1 MKQTVNRWKQF
12 KAGYTK
18 YRGKLNKYIPSGSAR
33 QFPLEPWQYFND
45 LNFLEKTVAHRN
57 FRKVSPNFLCY
68 LGSFCSNTF
77 SNMIYSCIFRSS
89 RKRKN
94 KKKRKQKIKLAHWE
108 GQIRRHLMN
117 ICWF

>member
-45 LNFLEKTVAHRN
+45 LNFLEKTVAHR
-57 FRKVSPNFLCY
+57 K
-68 LGSFCSNTF
+68 
-77 SNMIYSCIFRSS
+77 
-89 RKRKN
+89 
-94 KKKRKQKIKLAHWE
+94 
-108 GQIRRHLMN
+108 
-117 ICWF
+117 